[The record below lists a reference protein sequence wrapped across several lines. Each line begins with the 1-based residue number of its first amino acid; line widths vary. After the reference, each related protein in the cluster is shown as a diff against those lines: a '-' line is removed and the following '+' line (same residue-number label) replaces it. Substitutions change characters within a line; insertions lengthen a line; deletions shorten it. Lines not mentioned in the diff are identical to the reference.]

1 MTERIEFFFDV
12 GSPYTYL
19 AETQLP
25 ALVAKTGAEIL
36 WRPILLGGIFKA
48 INNISPADIAPKAA
62 HLNVDLERHATR
74 YGVPFL
80 FNPHFPIFTIA
91 LMRGAI
97 VAQEGGFL
105 APYLDAVYKALWV
118 DGKNMNEPDVVGQVL
133 SEAGL
138 ETTAIFAR
146 VGEQDIKDKLKAIT
160 VEAVAR
166 GVYGAPTFFV
176 GADMFF
182 GQDRLDFVA
191 EALSA

>member
-1 MTERIEFFFDV
+1 MTKKIEFFFDV
-12 GSPYTYL
+12 GSPDTYL
-19 AETQLP
+19 GHTQLP

-48 INNISPADIAPKAA
+48 IDNVSPANIQPKAA
-62 HLNVDLERHATR
+62 HMNTDLERHAAR

-105 APYLDAVYKALWV
+105 APYLDAVYKAIWV
-118 DGKNMNEPDVVGQVL
+118 DAKNMNEPDVVGRVL

-138 ETTAIFAR
+138 DATAIFAR
-146 VGEQDIKDKLKAIT
+146 VQEQDIKDKLKANT
-160 VEAVAR
+160 VEAVSR
-166 GVYGAPTFFV
+166 GAYGAPTFFV
-176 GADMFF
+176 GADMYF

-191 EALSA
+191 EALVA

>member
-1 MTERIEFFFDV
+1 MTKKIEFFFDV

-19 AETQLP
+19 GHTQLP

-48 INNISPADIAPKAA
+48 IDNVSPANIQPKAA
-62 HLNVDLERHATR
+62 HMNTDQERHAAR

-105 APYLDAVYKALWV
+105 APYLDAVYKAIWV
-118 DGKNMNEPDVVGQVL
+118 DAKNMNEPDVVGRVL

-138 ETTAIFAR
+138 DATAIFAR
-146 VGEQDIKDKLKAIT
+146 VQEQDIKDKLKANT
-160 VEAVAR
+160 VEAVSR
-166 GVYGAPTFFV
+166 GAYGAPTFFV
-176 GADMFF
+176 GADMYF

-191 EALSA
+191 EALVA

>member
-1 MTERIEFFFDV
+1 MTKKIEFFFDV

-19 AETQLP
+19 GHTQLP

-36 WRPILLGGIFKA
+36 WRPILLGGILKA
-48 INNISPADIAPKAA
+48 IDNVSPANIQTKAA
-62 HLNVDLERHATR
+62 HMNTDLERHAAR

-105 APYLDAVYKALWV
+105 APYLDAVYKAIWV
-118 DGKNMNEPDVVGQVL
+118 DAKNMNEPDVVGRVL

-138 ETTAIFAR
+138 DATAIFAR
-146 VGEQDIKDKLKAIT
+146 VQEQDIKDKLKANT
-160 VEAVAR
+160 VEAVSR
-166 GVYGAPTFFV
+166 GAYGAPTFFV
-176 GADMFF
+176 GADMYF

-191 EALSA
+191 EALVA